1 MTIKFVGG
9 ATIFVKVLPITDTK
23 GKRLKCRLGNGLM
36 QNRQPN
42 LTIGWD
48 YELEYKENFANAARL
63 FAEKLKW
70 EGDMVGSWMGD
81 DALFIFTN

>member
-1 MTIKFVGG
+1 MNVKFVGG

-23 GKRLKCRLGNGLM
+23 GKRLKCRLGNGKM

-48 YELEYKENFANAARL
+48 YELEYKENFAAAARQ

-70 EGDMVGSWMGD
+70 EGDMIGSWVGD
-81 DALFIFTN
+81 DALFIFTK

>member
-23 GKRLKCRLGNGLM
+23 GKRLKARMGNGL
-36 QNRQPN
+36 NRQPSI
-42 LTIGWD
+42 TIPWD
-48 YELEYKENFANAARL
+48 YELEYKENFAAAARQ
-63 FAEKLKW
+63 FAEKLRW

>member
-23 GKRLKCRLGNGLM
+23 GKRLKCSLGNGM
-36 QNRQPN
+36 RRPPY
-42 LTIGWD
+42 LTVGWD
-48 YELEYKENFANAARL
+48 YELEYKENFANAARK

-70 EGDMVGSWMGD
+70 EGDMIGSWFKE
-81 DALFIFTN
+81 DALFIFVK

>member
-1 MTIKFVGG
+1 
-9 ATIFVKVLPITDTK
+9 
-23 GKRLKCRLGNGLM
+23 M

-48 YELEYKENFANAARL
+48 YELEYKENFAAAARQ

-70 EGDMVGSWMGD
+70 EGDMIGSWIGD
-81 DALFIFTN
+81 DALFIFTK

>member
-23 GKRLKCRLGNGLM
+23 GKRLKCRMGNGS
-36 QNRQPN
+36 NRQPC
-42 LTIGWD
+42 LTVGWD
-48 YELEYKENFANAARL
+48 YALEYKENFAAAARQ
-63 FAEKLKW
+63 FAEKMKW

>member
-1 MTIKFVGG
+1 MNVKFVGG
-9 ATIFVKVLPITDTK
+9 ATIFVKVLQITNTR
-23 GKRLKCRLGNGLM
+23 GKRLKARLGNGASRPPSL
-36 QNRQPN
+36 
-42 LTIGWD
+42 IVGWD
-48 YELEYKENFANAARL
+48 YALEYKENFAAAAKL